1 MPLINC
7 KVGLKLKWTKSCVLA
22 AAGVDNADA
31 YSNNFIFV
39 VKGTKLCIPAVTLS
53 AKDHQKLSKLHS
65 KRFERSVYWNEYRTK
80 SKNKNMAHQYRYL
93 LKSNCVGVNRF
104 FFVVYSNQDDNSKT
118 LKVRSYYLPKDHL
131 HQPYHQWEKLTT
143 AKQLT
148 RI

>member
-104 FFVVYSNQDDNSKT
+104 FFLLLFIQIKMT
-118 LKVRSYYLPKDHL
+118 ILKRLKFEVITYQKIIFINLIINGKN
-131 HQPYHQWEKLTT
+131 
-143 AKQLT
+143 
-148 RI
+148 